1 MNKILATTL
10 AATVIGLAAPAAFAA
25 SDMAPAETRPA
36 ESDSMEKEPGSVGQF
51 IDDATVTARVKTAL
65 ARDELTKARNIEVET
80 VRNVVTLTGEVDSRA
95 EIERAS
101 VITTGIEGVA
111 SVNNMLTIKP

>member
-10 AATVIGLAAPAAFAA
+10 AATVIGLSAPAAFAA
-25 SDMAPAETRPA
+25 SDMAPAEPRPEA
-36 ESDSMEKEPGSVGQF
+36 GDSMERESGSVGQF

-101 VITTGIEGVA
+101 VITTGIEGVL
-111 SVNNMLTIKP
+111 SVNNMLMVKQ